1 VGKWLSRTSVVR
13 IVILLV
19 IGVALGVAIYLAPP
33 WFAKDEPI
41 KTEHLKAGGTN
52 SVYVILANRWRTAY
66 NKEKG
71 VEVDY
76 DSTGSTAGV
85 NGLIDRKYA
94 VAFTHAPLSEEQK
107 KKAKEKGGEVVQ
119 IPLLVC
125 GVVPV
130 YNVEGLAFKPELTA
144 ATAAA
149 ALVCGAVPAYHTK
162 PRLNL
167 TGDVLAG
174 IYLGTIKKWND
185 PALKKLNEGVD
196 LPDADITPVHRED
209 SSGTTAIFTD
219 YLLGSSDAWKEKVN
233 KAGSEVPWPAGV
245 GAAGARNNGVAGHVL
260 RTPGAIGYVDLLY
273 AFNNEDV
280 VLEYGAVQ
288 NKEKTAFVHADPDN
302 LAATLKAHLADVPE
316 DLAFGLTN
324 QTGKDSYPLCGVI
337 YAVCYQSQPAAEQ
350 KKVADFLRWITHDG
364 QKWARENYDAPLP
377 EELVKRTDTKIDSIK
392 AGQ

>member
-13 IVILLV
+13 IVILLAV
-19 IGVALGVAIYLAPP
+19 GVALGVLISFSPP
-33 WFAKDEPI
+33 WFAKEPPPRE
-41 KTEHLKAGGTN
+41 EHLKAGGTN

-66 NKEKG
+66 AKEKG

-76 DSTGSTAGV
+76 DSTGSTTGV
-85 NGLIDRKYA
+85 NGMIDRKFA
-94 VAFTHAPLSEEQK
+94 VAFTHSPLSEEQK

-130 YNVEGLAFKPELTA
+130 YNVPELKDKPPLNFTA
-144 ATAAA
+144 E
-149 ALVCGAVPAYHTK
+149 
-162 PRLNL
+162 
-167 TGDVLAG
+167 VLAG
-174 IYLGTIKKWND
+174 IFLGTIDKWND

-196 LPDADITPVHRED
+196 LPDTRIIPVHRED

-219 YLLGSSDAWKEKVN
+219 YLLASSDAWRDKVG

-245 GAAGARNNGVAGHVL
+245 GEAKPRNNGVAGHVL

-280 VLEYGAVQ
+280 VLDYGAVQ

-302 LAATLKAHLADVPE
+302 LGATLKAHLGDVPE

-324 QTGKDSYPLCGVI
+324 QSGKDSYPLCGVI
-337 YAVCYQSQPAAEQ
+337 YAVCYQSQPAGQQ
-350 KKVADFLRWITHDG
+350 KQVADFLRWITHDG
-364 QKWARENYDAPLP
+364 QKWARENYDAPLA
-377 EELVKRTDTKIDSIK
+377 EELVKRTDAKIDSIK
-392 AGQ
+392 AAQ